1 MSDSLLSG
9 GEATESTEA
18 TEATESTEAT
28 TTETTQAEQELL
40 LGKYK
45 SPDDLANAYKELEK
59 KLGTKEED
67 LRQKLLEELQTEAFK
82 DRPASAGEYQLPE
95 TLDAEEAVNNELLQW
110 WSNHAFENGYSQEEF
125 EQGIEMY
132 AKAYESMAPA
142 EVDMEAE
149 AAKLGDN
156 ANQRI
161 NAASMFANKFFP
173 ESALP
178 AIERM
183 CETHEGIV
191 ALEHIME
198 AVKDGSFSGQAT
210 PSTKLDE
217 QTLREMMQDERYH
230 SPVRRDP
237 HFVKQVE
244 EGFRKLYG

>member
-1 MSDSLLSG
+1 MSDSLISG
-9 GEATESTEA
+9 GAAEETAAPAEAVETTEST
-18 TEATESTEAT
+18 TE
-28 TTETTQAEQELL
+28 QAQQELL

-59 KLGTKEED
+59 KLGSKEED
-67 LRQKLLEELQTEAFK
+67 LRGKLLEELQAEAFK

-95 TLDAEEAVNNELLQW
+95 ALNAEEAVDNELLQW

-125 EQGIEMY
+125 EQGIDMY
-132 AKAYESMAPA
+132 AKAYESMRPP
-142 EVDMEAE
+142 EVDMTVEAK
-149 AAKLGDN
+149 KLGDN

-161 NAASMFANKFFP
+161 EAASIFANKFFP

-183 CETHEGIV
+183 CESHEGIV

-198 AVKDGSFSGQAT
+198 AMKDGSFSGNT
-210 PSTKLDE
+210 SPMPRMNE
-217 QTLREMMQDERYH
+217 QTLREMMQDDRYH
-230 SPVRRDP
+230 HPARRDP
-237 HFVKQVE
+237 NFVKQVE